1 MTTEPEPSEQSGE
14 DARRV
19 WLKIND
25 LVLDNQRR
33 RAVSDALGISFGKSR
48 ALRRIARAPQSMTEL
63 AAALE
68 MDPPNTS
75 VLINDLESLG
85 LVKRGPHPEDRRAK
99 LVEVTAQGRR
109 LANLADTILGT
120 PPAELTGLPP
130 EDLEDLRRILESIG
144 SPGGPER

>member
-1 MTTEPEPSEQSGE
+1 MNDDPAGAD

-19 WLKIND
+19 WLMISD

-48 ALRRIARAPQSMTEL
+48 ALRRIAREPQSMTEL

-68 MDPPNTS
+68 MDPPNMS
-75 VLINDLESLG
+75 VLINDLESRG

-99 LVEVTAQGRR
+99 LLDVTAEGRR
-109 LANLADTILGT
+109 LATLADTILGT
-120 PPAELTGLPP
+120 PPRGIADLCP
-130 EDLEDLRRILESIG
+130 EDLADLRRVFEAIGEKSESN
-144 SPGGPER
+144 R